1 MNTVS
6 RLKLIGFLC
15 LFIPVLVIGKL
26 TILQTIRYQEFAA
39 GAQKRVYT
47 KTKENVFRGRI
58 LDRNGKIL
66 AESLRSYAIAVTKN
80 NVKDKK
86 LTLSILAD
94 VLHLDLT
101 LLKARWEG
109 KTNFFYVKK
118 NATPLEYEELL
129 KEIRNNKL
137 SGIEIEPRY
146 TRIYPYGVA
155 QDIIGSTN
163 SENIGFSGIELMYND
178 VLADKKEGK
187 IVKKARDGGIIYEAG
202 QEQSNEAADVYLT
215 IDALGQY
222 FTEETLK
229 YYAEKYKVKNAF
241 ALVQDP
247 DTGDVLAAASYPYRD
262 GQSLPFQFIYEPGST
277 FKTIAVAAALDTNTI
292 KENDSYSMDN
302 NKYNISGIIIRDH
315 QDKPSLNVTEILEV
329 SSNIGAAK
337 IATEVG
343 AKNLYTYF
351 KKFGFGIKSNVNF
364 LSESSGILRD
374 HTSWKPID
382 TAKAGYGYTVSA
394 SGIQI
399 VGAYSAIANGGALM
413 QAHLISKIKY
423 PSGREDFL
431 AAPMRVRQVL
441 KPNTVKILKKMLI
454 SVVENGTAKSA
465 KMSAYEV
472 AGKTGTT
479 EKLMETGKYERR
491 AHIASFC
498 GFVPADRP
506 RLTILVVLDEPE
518 KSLFGSVS
526 AKIFSDIAAKFLTLY
541 PEVNENSYAVKY

>member
-1 MNTVS
+1 MNTIT
-6 RLKLIGFLC
+6 RLKLIGILC
-15 LFIPVLVIGKL
+15 FFIPVAVAARLF
-26 TILQTIRYQEFAA
+26 ILQTLRHEEFATRS
-39 GAQKRVYT
+39 QERVYK

-58 LDRNGKIL
+58 LDRNGNIL

-80 NVKDKK
+80 NVKDKN
-86 LTLSILAD
+86 LTLD
-94 VLHLDLT
+94 VLAKVLHADLSF
-101 LLKARWEG
+101 LKKQWRE
-109 KTNFFYVKK
+109 KKNFFYVKK
-118 NATPLEYEELL
+118 DATPIEYEQLL
-129 KEIRNNKL
+129 TEIRSNKL

-146 TRIYPYGVA
+146 SRIYPYGVA

-178 VLADKKEGK
+178 ILADKKEGK
-187 IVKKARDGGIIYEAG
+187 LVKKARDGGIIYEAG
-202 QEQSNEAADVYLT
+202 QEDINEAADVYLT

-229 YYAEKYKVKNAF
+229 YYAEKFKVKNAF
-241 ALVQDP
+241 AIVQDSY
-247 DTGDVLAAASYPYRD
+247 TGEVLAAASYPYRD
-262 GQSLPFQFIYEPGST
+262 GRSLPFQFTYEPGST
-277 FKTIAVAAALDTNTI
+277 FKTIAVAAALDTKTI
-292 KENDSYSMDN
+292 KPNDTFSMEN
-302 NKYNISGIIIRDH
+302 NKFNVSGIIIKDH

-337 IATEVG
+337 IALQVG

-351 KKFGFGIKSNVNF
+351 KKFGFGVKSNVNF
-364 LSESSGILRD
+364 LSESPGILRD
-374 HTSWKPID
+374 HTTWKPID

-399 VGAYSAIANGGALM
+399 VNAYSAIGNGGALM

-423 PSGREDFL
+423 PSGKEDVL
-431 AAPMRVRQVL
+431 ATPMRVRQVL
-441 KPNTVKILKKMLI
+441 KPETIKNLKKMLV

-465 KMSAYEV
+465 KMPAYEV

-479 EKLMETGKYERR
+479 EKLMASGKYEKR

-498 GFVPADRP
+498 GFVPADKP

-518 KSLFGSVS
+518 KSLFGSMS
-526 AKIFSDIAAKFLTLY
+526 AKIFSEIAAKFLTLY
-541 PEVNENSYAVKY
+541 PEVNEKSYAIKN